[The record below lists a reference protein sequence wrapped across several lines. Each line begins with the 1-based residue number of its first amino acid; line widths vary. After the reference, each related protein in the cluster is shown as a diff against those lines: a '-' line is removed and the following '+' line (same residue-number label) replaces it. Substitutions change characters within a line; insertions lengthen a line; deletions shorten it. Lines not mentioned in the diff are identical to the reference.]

1 MVKLE
6 ITLFKIWLKE
16 NIRSFKDLYLSS
28 KSLIFIKKIRKQL
41 QSVQTQFRKLRAVKR
56 VVILPKWR
64 YFLSHVQVKY
74 QSFSDAVEKLYLH
87 SSFQDELNIE
97 REILHAIN
105 HVKNIGKKQTT
116 FTRIYSIMKKTHK
129 NLT

>member
-16 NIRSFKDLYLSS
+16 NIRSFKDLHLSS
-28 KSLIFIKKIRKQL
+28 KSLILLSNRKKK
-41 QSVQTQFRKLRAVKR
+41 SKKSRAVKG

-64 YFLSHVQVKY
+64 YFLSHLQVKY
-74 QSFSDAVEKLYLH
+74 KSFSDAVEKLYLH
-87 SSFQDELNIE
+87 SSFQDKLNIE

-105 HVKNIGKKQTT
+105 HVKNISKKQTT
-116 FTRIYSIMKKTHK
+116 FARIYSIMKKTHK